1 MYGKL
6 INYLKEA
13 DVSPIEDL
21 SGLYDTLYHE
31 YTTLQDLNT
40 VERGQGPE
48 IMEDSDFLNIKSM
61 VDSGTDIVDAFM
73 SVLPVGMV
81 LNAKPIL
88 TKYKADIEEIFN
100 SSKNVSQFVSSLD
113 NDLPN
118 IIKGEYQGKEFT
130 LKDLSN
136 EIENGGI

>member
-6 INYLKEA
+6 INILKEEET
-13 DVSPIEDL
+13 DLISDL
-21 SGLYDTLYHE
+21 SDLYDSLYHE

-48 IMEDSDFLNIKSM
+48 IMEDEDFQNIKSQVESG
-61 VDSGTDIVDAFM
+61 VDLVDAFM

-81 LNAKPIL
+81 TNAKPIL

-100 SSKNVSQFVSSLD
+100 SSRNVSQFVSSLD
-113 NDLPN
+113 NDLPE
-118 IIKGEYQGKEFT
+118 IVKGEFEGREFT

-136 EIENGGI
+136 EIDNGGI